1 MIAQVAG
8 HAKLSRAKISKEN
21 VRNNCRHK
29 KLRKTQ
35 TLIEIGKAKK
45 KKREKETRRLFEH
58 KVHSITD
65 ILMIYHVVLS
75 FIGLK
80 NTVTYWLVR
89 FFVSPRRQL
98 C

>member
-35 TLIEIGKAKK
+35 TFIEIGKAKK
-45 KKREKETRRLFEH
+45 KREKETWRLFEH

>member
-35 TLIEIGKAKK
+35 TFIEIGKAKK

-89 FFVSPRRQL
+89 FFVSPRSQL

>member
-35 TLIEIGKAKK
+35 TFIEIGKAKK
-45 KKREKETRRLFEH
+45 REKRKPGDFL
-58 KVHSITD
+58 
-65 ILMIYHVVLS
+65 
-75 FIGLK
+75 
-80 NTVTYWLVR
+80 NTKFT
-89 FFVSPRRQL
+89 QL
-98 C
+98 QIF

>member
-21 VRNNCRHK
+21 VGNNCRHK

-35 TLIEIGKAKK
+35 TFIEIGKAKK